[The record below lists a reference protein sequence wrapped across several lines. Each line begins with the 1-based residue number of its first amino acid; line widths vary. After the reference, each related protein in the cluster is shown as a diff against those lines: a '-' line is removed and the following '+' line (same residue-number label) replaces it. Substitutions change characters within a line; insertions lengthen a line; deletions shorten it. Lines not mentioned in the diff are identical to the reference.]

1 MKLESVCVIG
11 GSGFVGRHI
20 VHRLARERIRVRVPT
35 RHRESVKDE
44 LILLPTVEVLDA
56 NVHDPATLDRLVAG
70 CDAVIHLVGILHA
83 TRDAGFERVH
93 TELPRRV
100 LEACR
105 RNGVRRYVHM
115 SALHASPDG
124 PSAYLRSKGEA
135 EKLVRASGLDWTI
148 FRPSVIF
155 GRGDSFLTMFAT
167 TLRLAPA
174 LPLACPNA
182 RFQPVWVEDVARA
195 FVDCLGD
202 SRTFGQS
209 HDLCGPRV
217 YTLRELVEYVGRV
230 IGKPRPVI
238 GLNDR
243 LSYLQARMMEF
254 SPVKVMTRDN
264 YYSMKIDSV
273 CACPFPEVLGFEPTA
288 IEAVAPEYLGG
299 QTPRARYK
307 EFRDR
312 AGR

>member
-1 MKLESVCVIG
+1 MKLESVCIIG

-20 VHRLARERIRVRVPT
+20 VHLLARERLRVRVPT
-35 RHRESVKDE
+35 RHRESVKGD
-44 LILLPTVEVLDA
+44 LILLPTVDVLDA
-56 NVHDPATLDRLVAG
+56 DVHDPATLERMVAG

-100 LEACR
+100 IDACR

-135 EKLVRASGLDWTI
+135 EALVKASGLDWTI

-155 GRGDSFLTMFAT
+155 GRGDSFLTMFAS
-167 TLRLAPA
+167 TLKLAPA

-195 FVDCLGD
+195 FVQCLGD
-202 SRTFGQS
+202 SRTIGQS
-209 HDLCGPRV
+209 YDLCGPKV

-230 IGKPRPVI
+230 TGRQRPVI

-254 SPVKVMTRDN
+254 SPIKVMTRDN

-273 CACPFPEVLGFEPTA
+273 CGCDFPEVLGFRPTA
-288 IEAVAPEYLGG
+288 IEAVVPEYLGG